1 MLEGLGDSPD
11 NLFRFLRD
19 LIPDESECAPSS
31 QLCGIVPLAIQF
43 ERIQKSV
50 PTAAI
55 ALDHELVPWIRQVD
69 SAIGRCQPRWLEL
82 ERGRRQLRISDQLN
96 EPSLQLGLGRP
107 IPGPTLGENCAQL
120 SRARLSASSELSE
133 ERNEE
138 VEVQQSS
145 GQAVVDD
152 SFEASFSQDGSEVN
166 DSPFGCRYR
175 QSVSDD
181 DMCVGEVS

>member
-55 ALDHELVPWIRQVD
+55 ALDHELVLWIRQVD

-96 EPSLQLGLGRP
+96 EPSLQLGLGRRYP
-107 IPGPTLGENCAQL
+107 VP
-120 SRARLSASSELSE
+120 RW
-133 ERNEE
+133 ERI
-138 VEVQQSS
+138 VRS
-145 GQAVVDD
+145 
-152 SFEASFSQDGSEVN
+152 
-166 DSPFGCRYR
+166 
-175 QSVSDD
+175 
-181 DMCVGEVS
+181 